1 MKDIKLI
8 VPVDESVT
16 PVVQNVRRPPI
27 ALLTRVEEKLDQLLA
42 SEIIE
47 PVKGNKLT
55 TTFNPTKFT
64 VVDRSGGRVTVSD
77 QENGKT
83 YERNVA
89 HLKRV
94 VDPPADLGEQFADSD
109 TDGEDFRGFDQIE
122 IQEKSPPKG
131 KRTRR
136 CPTKFNDF
144 VM

>member
-1 MKDIKLI
+1 M
-8 VPVDESVT
+8 
-16 PVVQNVRRPPI
+16 
-27 ALLTRVEEKLDQLLA
+27 
-42 SEIIE
+42 
-47 PVKGNKLT
+47 
-55 TTFNPTKFT
+55 
-64 VVDRSGGRVTVSD
+64 SD

-136 CPTKFNDF
+136 CPTKSNDF